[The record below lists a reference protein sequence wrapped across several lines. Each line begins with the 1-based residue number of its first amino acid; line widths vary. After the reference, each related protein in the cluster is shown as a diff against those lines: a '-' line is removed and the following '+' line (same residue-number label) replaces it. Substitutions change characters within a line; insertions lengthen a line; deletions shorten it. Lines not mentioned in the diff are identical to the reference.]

1 MRVRRVVIGLIA
13 GLIVGSILGG
23 LPGGFASGIV
33 AVLTPVGQLWVNA
46 IRMTVVPL
54 VVSLM
59 FVSIASRET
68 EQGLGRVGVV
78 TLLSFLAM
86 LAFAAFFAIL
96 LVPPLMADRRLL
108 PEAAAALRTTALQS
122 GAQTTTQVTQLPG

>member
-13 GLIVGSILGG
+13 GLIVGTILGG
-23 LPGGFASGIV
+23 LPGDFTSGVV

-68 EQGLGRVGVV
+68 EQGLRRVGVV
-78 TLLSFLAM
+78 TLISFLAV
-86 LAFAAFFAIL
+86 LGIAAVLGL
-96 LVPPLMADRRLL
+96 LVIPPLITDMKLL
-108 PEAAAALRTTALQS
+108 PDAAAALRNAAST
-122 GAQTTTQVTQLPG
+122 